1 MQETVTGNGNGNGH
15 DAAQDQELLDR
26 LGTKTEHLA
35 TLIAEDYQRGLRRED
50 DWSRTPDTKTVRG
63 DFTDWM
69 NLISSGIRPVIYA
82 LDEFLDYADLA
93 DPNKETL
100 ILSLLELAR
109 KQLRARGCNS
119 TLVLRGMAVE
129 VKMLTEMHAV
139 AEAGGAV
146 DVLEFAQDGQY
157 GELAY
162 MAPWFDTHELL
173 AHRIR
178 VVQGEMRRIII
189 RVDNAKRRGAFWD
202 TAPLLRVLN
211 EPDADRSLGGITH
224 LLPYFAVAYIDRV
237 KASAPGRALG
247 HIQAVLAHQLEVQTQ
262 QTMAQ
267 IGAKVAGRE
276 GQQAFL
282 EALT

>member
-1 MQETVTGNGNGNGH
+1 MQEIVTGNGNGNGH

-26 LGTKTEHLA
+26 LGTNTEHLA
-35 TLIAEDYQRGLRRED
+35 TLIAEDYQRGLRRDD

-109 KQLRARGCNS
+109 KQLRARGSNS

-129 VKMLTEMHAV
+129 VKMLTEMHAI
-139 AEAGGAV
+139 AAAGGAV
-146 DVLEFAQDGQY
+146 DVAEFVQDGQY

-162 MAPWFDTHELL
+162 MAPWFEPPESL
-173 AHRIR
+173 AKRIQ
-178 VVQGEMRRIII
+178 VVQGEMRRIIT

-202 TAPLLRVLN
+202 SAPLLKVLN
-211 EPDADRSLGGITH
+211 ELDADRSLGGITH
-224 LLPYFAVAYIDRV
+224 LLPYFAVAYVDRV

-267 IGAKVAGRE
+267 VGARAAGRE

>member
-1 MQETVTGNGNGNGH
+1 MQETVTGNGNSNGH

-26 LGTKTEHLA
+26 LGAKTEHLA
-35 TLIAEDYQRGLRRED
+35 TLIAEDYQRGLRRD
-50 DWSRTPDTKTVRG
+50 NDWSQTPETKTVRG

-69 NLISSGIRPVIYA
+69 NLISSGIRPVVYA
-82 LDEFLDYADLA
+82 LDEFLDYADLL
-93 DPNKETL
+93 DPNKQTL

-109 KQLRARGCNS
+109 KQLRARGSNS

-129 VKMLTEMHAV
+129 VKMLTEMHTI

-162 MAPWFDTHELL
+162 MAPWFDNPESL
-173 AHRIR
+173 AKRIL
-178 VVQGEMRRIII
+178 VVQGEMRRIIT

-202 TAPLLRVLN
+202 SAPLLRVLN

-267 IGAKVAGRE
+267 VGAKVAGRE
-276 GQQAFL
+276 GQEAFL
-282 EALT
+282 EALS

>member
-26 LGTKTEHLA
+26 LGTNTEHLA

-50 DWSRTPDTKTVRG
+50 DWSQTPETKTVRG

-82 LDEFLDYADLA
+82 LDEFLDYADLS

-109 KQLRARGCNS
+109 KQLRARGSNS

-129 VKMLTEMHAV
+129 VKMLTEMHAI

-146 DVLEFAQDGQY
+146 DVLEFVQDGQY

-162 MAPWFDTHELL
+162 MAPWFEPPESL
-173 AHRIR
+173 AKRIQ
-178 VVQGEMRRIII
+178 VVQGEMRRIIT
-189 RVDNAKRRGAFWD
+189 RVDNAKRRGSFWD
-202 TAPLLRVLN
+202 TAPLLKVLN
-211 EPDADRSLGGITH
+211 EPDADRSLAGITH
-224 LLPYFAVAYIDRV
+224 MLPYFAVAYIDRV

-267 IGAKVAGRE
+267 IGAKAAGRE

-282 EALT
+282 EALS

>member
-93 DPNKETL
+93 DPNKEVL

-109 KQLRARGCNS
+109 KQLRARGSNT

-129 VKMLTEMHAV
+129 VKMLTEMHTI

-146 DVLEFAQDGQY
+146 DVLEFVQDGQY

-162 MAPWFDTHELL
+162 MAPWFEPPESL
-173 AHRIR
+173 AKRVQ
-178 VVQGEMRRIII
+178 VVQGEMRRIIT
-189 RVDNAKRRGAFWD
+189 RVDNAKRRGSFWD
-202 TAPLLRVLN
+202 TAPLLKVLN
-211 EPDADRSLGGITH
+211 EPDADRSLAGITH
-224 LLPYFAVAYIDRV
+224 MLPYFAVAYIDRV

-267 IGAKVAGRE
+267 IGAKAAGRE
-276 GQQAFL
+276 GQEAFL

>member
-26 LGTKTEHLA
+26 LGTNTEHLA
-35 TLIAEDYQRGLRRED
+35 TLIAEDYQRGLRRDD

-93 DPNKETL
+93 DPNKEVL

-109 KQLRARGCNS
+109 KQLRARGSNT

-129 VKMLTEMHAV
+129 VKMLTEMHTI

-146 DVLEFAQDGQY
+146 DVLEFVQDGQY

-162 MAPWFDTHELL
+162 MAPWFEPPESL
-173 AHRIR
+173 AKRVQ
-178 VVQGEMRRIII
+178 VVQGEMRRIIT
-189 RVDNAKRRGAFWD
+189 RVDNAKRRGSFWD
-202 TAPLLRVLN
+202 TAPLLKVLN
-211 EPDADRSLGGITH
+211 EPDADRSLAGITH
-224 LLPYFAVAYIDRV
+224 MLPYFAVAYIDRV

-267 IGAKVAGRE
+267 IGAKAAGRE
-276 GQQAFL
+276 GQEAFL